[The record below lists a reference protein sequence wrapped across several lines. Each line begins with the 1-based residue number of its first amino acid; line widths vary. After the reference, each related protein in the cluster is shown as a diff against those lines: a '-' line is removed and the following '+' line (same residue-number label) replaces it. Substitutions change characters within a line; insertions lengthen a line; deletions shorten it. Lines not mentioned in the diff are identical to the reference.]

1 MTQYLQLEDALT
13 QVKAFGFYVKDPGLL
28 EGALA
33 RPRTSVFGEDAY
45 PTLEL
50 KAAALMHS
58 IIKNHPMIDGN
69 KRTSWLLMVSFI
81 WINGYKHNMSTETGF
96 DLTLGI
102 AESRYELEQ
111 AAGVIG
117 KHLIPIQIDLVP

>member
-1 MTQYLQLEDALT
+1 MTQYLQLEDALS
-13 QVKAFGFYVKDPGLL
+13 QVKAFSFHVKDPGLL

-33 RPRTSVFGEDAY
+33 RPRTTVFGADAY

-58 IIKNHPMIDGN
+58 VINNHPMIDGN

-81 WINGYKHNMSTETGF
+81 WINGYQHNMTTEIGF

-102 AESRYELEQ
+102 VESRYDLEQ
-111 AAGVIG
+111 VAEVIG
-117 KHLIPIQIDLVP
+117 KHLIPRQIDLSS